1 MEQTPTVVNEP
12 DRIKIL
18 VVDDQPAKLLSYEV
32 MLAEIGATLIKA
44 SSACEAFECLLKH
57 DVALI
62 LVDVCMPD
70 INGFELATL
79 IREHPR
85 FQRIAIIFV
94 SAVMKTDLHQLR
106 GYDLGAVDFIP
117 VPVAPELLRAK
128 VKVFVELYRKTRQL
142 GRLNAELERRVL
154 DRSADLRRCNEEL
167 ERRIEER
174 TREREAMLAQRFE
187 AQQMD
192 TVGQVAGVVHD
203 FNNLLM
209 AVLGSL
215 ALLKKRLPEDP
226 ECELLLQNATQGAQ
240 RGASLTRGLLS
251 FSRRRELKPQSVDIG
266 DVVSG
271 MEKLLKHALGF
282 EIELSYRFPRC
293 LPPAFVDANQLE
305 LALLNLALSAR
316 DAMPGGGMLTI
327 GASGITTDGGA
338 ADSLLPRGDYVCIKM
353 RATAAD
359 GVAATAERTSE
370 AILGAKEAAGSGG
383 VGLSVVRGI
392 AARSGGL
399 LCTDT
404 APSAGA
410 NFELWLPRATPRL
423 FDHNVGNR
431 GNAANLNA
439 P

>member
-1 MEQTPTVVNEP
+1 MEQIPIVAKET

-32 MLAEIGATLIKA
+32 ILAEIGATLIKA

-57 DVALI
+57 DIALI

-70 INGFELATL
+70 IDGFELASL

-128 VKVFVELYRKTRQL
+128 VKVFVDLYRKTRQL
-142 GRLNAELERRVL
+142 GRLNAELERQVL
-154 DRSADLRRCNEEL
+154 ERTADLQRCNEEL
-167 ERRIEER
+167 ERRIAER
-174 TREREAMLAQRFE
+174 TREREATLAQLFE
-187 AQQMD
+187 AQQLD
-192 TVGQVAGVVHD
+192 TVGQVAGVAHD

-215 ALLKKRLPEDP
+215 TLLKKHLPEDP
-226 ECELLLQNATQGAQ
+226 ECELLLQNATKGAQ

-266 DVVSG
+266 EVVSG

-282 EIELSYRFPRC
+282 DIELSYGFPGS

-305 LALLNLALSAR
+305 LALLNLALNAR
-316 DAMPGGGMLTI
+316 DAMPGGGRLTI
-327 GASGITTDGGA
+327 GASGISRDRGS
-338 ADSLLPRGDYVCIKM
+338 ADAELARGDYVCIKM
-353 RATAAD
+353 RATRANGVEAAP
-359 GVAATAERTSE
+359 ERTGE
-370 AILGAKEAAGSGG
+370 AILGVEATAVSRGL
-383 VGLSVVRGI
+383 GLSVVRGI
-392 AARSGGL
+392 AARCGGL
-399 LCTDT
+399 LCAST
-404 APSAGA
+404 ATNAGA
-410 NFELWLPRATPRL
+410 NFELWLPRANTCL
-423 FDHNVGNR
+423 FGHNVNLGNSSSLSAR
-431 GNAANLNA
+431 
-439 P
+439 

>member
-1 MEQTPTVVNEP
+1 MDRRVEQTPIVVNESE
-12 DRIKIL
+12 RIKIL

-32 MLAEIGATLIKA
+32 VLAEIGATLVKA

-57 DVALI
+57 DIALI

-70 INGFELATL
+70 IDGFELATL

-128 VKVFVELYRKTRQL
+128 VKVFMDLYCKTRQL
-142 GRLNAELERRVL
+142 GRLNADLERQVL
-154 DRSADLRRCNEEL
+154 DRTADLQRSNEEL

-174 TREREAMLAQRFE
+174 TREREATLAQIFE

-215 ALLKKRLPEDP
+215 TLLKKRLPENS
-226 ECELLLQNATQGAQ
+226 ECLALLQNATRGAQ
-240 RGASLTRGLLS
+240 RGAALTRGLLS
-251 FSRRRELKPQSVDIG
+251 FSRRRELKPQSVDVGEIVG
-266 DVVSG
+266 G

-282 EIELSYRFPRC
+282 DIELSYGFPRG
-293 LPPAFVDANQLE
+293 LAPAFMDANQLE
-305 LALLNLALSAR
+305 LALLNLALNAR
-316 DAMPGGGMLTI
+316 DAMPGGGRLTI
-327 GASGITTDGGA
+327 VASERTRGGGA
-338 ADSLLPRGDYVCIKM
+338 ADSPLPQGDYVCLKIL
-353 RATAAD
+353 AT
-359 GVAATAERTSE
+359 
-370 AILGAKEAAGSGG
+370 GAKVAVVESGAI
-383 VGLSVVRGI
+383 GLSVVRAI
-392 AARSGGL
+392 AARCGGL
-399 LCTDT
+399 LCAGNT
-404 APSAGA
+404 PSAGA
-410 NFELWLPRATPRL
+410 NFDLWLPRANDHLLGRNVSIPR
-423 FDHNVGNR
+423 HSPS
-431 GNAANLNA
+431 LNA
-439 P
+439 Q

>member
-1 MEQTPTVVNEP
+1 MSRIEPVN
-12 DRIKIL
+12 IL
-18 VVDDQPAKLLSYEV
+18 MVDDQPGKLLSYEAI
-32 MLAEIGATLIKA
+32 LGELGENLIKA
-44 SSACEAFECLLKH
+44 TSGRQALDLLLKNDIAVVLM
-57 DVALI
+57 DVS
-62 LVDVCMPD
+62 MPEID
-70 INGFELATL
+70 GFELADMT
-79 IREHPR
+79 RQHPR
-85 FQRIAIIFV
+85 FQHTAIIFI
-94 SAVMKTDLHQLR
+94 SGIHLTDLDRLQ
-106 GYDLGAVDFIP
+106 GYQRGAVDYIS
-117 VPVAPELLRAK
+117 VPVNPELLRAK

-187 AQQMD
+187 VQQMD

-209 AVLGSL
+209 AVLGNL

-240 RGASLTRGLLS
+240 RGASLTRGLLN

-266 DVVSG
+266 EIVSG

-282 EIELSYRFPRC
+282 EIELGYGFPRC

-327 GASGITTDGGA
+327 GASGMTRDGAA

-359 GVAATAERTSE
+359 GVAAAAERTSE
-370 AILGAKEAAGSGG
+370 AILGAKEAAGSGS

-410 NFELWLPRATPRL
+410 NFELWLPRANPRL
-423 FDHNVGNR
+423 FDLNVGNR
-431 GNAANLNA
+431 GNTASLNA

>member
-1 MEQTPTVVNEP
+1 MEQIPIVANET
-12 DRIKIL
+12 DLIKIL

-32 MLAEIGATLIKA
+32 ALAEIGATLIKA

-57 DVALI
+57 DIALI

-70 INGFELATL
+70 IDGFELASL

-128 VKVFVELYRKTRQL
+128 VKVFVDLYRKTRQL
-142 GRLNAELERRVL
+142 GRLNAELERQVL
-154 DRSADLRRCNEEL
+154 DRTADLQRCNEQL

-174 TREREAMLAQRFE
+174 TREREATLAQLFE
-187 AQQMD
+187 AQQLD

-209 AVLGSL
+209 AVMGSL
-215 ALLKKRLPEDP
+215 TLLKKHLAEDP
-226 ECELLLQNATQGAQ
+226 ECELLLQNATQAAQ

-266 DVVSG
+266 EVVSG
-271 MEKLLKHALGF
+271 MEKLLEHALGF
-282 EIELSYRFPRC
+282 DIVLSYGFPGG

-305 LALLNLALSAR
+305 LALLNLALNAR
-316 DAMPGGGMLTI
+316 EAMPGGGRLTI
-327 GASGITTDGGA
+327 GAAGISTVRGS
-338 ADSLLPRGDYVCIKM
+338 ADSALPPGDYVCIKM
-353 RATAAD
+353 RATGAH
-359 GVAATAERTSE
+359 GVDATPQCTGE
-370 AILGAKEAAGSGG
+370 AVLDVEETAVSRGL
-383 VGLSVVRGI
+383 GLSVVRGI

-399 LCTDT
+399 LCAGT
-404 APSAGA
+404 ARSAGA
-410 NFELWLPRATPRL
+410 NFELWLPRADTHL
-423 FDHNVGNR
+423 FGHSVSNPMTRAG
-431 GNAANLNA
+431 LNA